1 MLLDSGASINTIN
14 QQTFRLLNNMMS
26 ETNGKPIKLLKNYQA
41 NPVAANKKVLN
52 VIGDVK
58 LTVFFAENQVVL
70 KDCIFSVIPGLNAKV
85 IIGLPALRSL
95 EFKISNNRLEL
106 AGQQV
111 NCMDA
116 VTEIQKIQLPIQYG
130 IGDNFS
136 EPKMQHEEPTKMDG
150 SSSLV
155 IRRDRECH
163 QRKCTIRTSQI
174 YRWCEKHDY

>member
-111 NCMDA
+111 NCMNA
-116 VTEIQKIQLPIQYG
+116 VTEIQKNTIAVTVWNRRQFFG
-130 IGDNFS
+130 
-136 EPKMQHEEPTKMDG
+136 TKNA
-150 SSSLV
+150 
-155 IRRDRECH
+155 
-163 QRKCTIRTSQI
+163 T
-174 YRWCEKHDY
+174 

>member
-1 MLLDSGASINTIN
+1 
-14 QQTFRLLNNMMS
+14 MS

-58 LTVFFAENQVVL
+58 LTVFFGENQVVL

-111 NCMDA
+111 NCMNA
-116 VTEIQKIQLPIQYG
+116 VTEIQKNTIAVTVWNRRQFFG
-130 IGDNFS
+130 
-136 EPKMQHEEPTKMDG
+136 TKNA
-150 SSSLV
+150 
-155 IRRDRECH
+155 
-163 QRKCTIRTSQI
+163 T
-174 YRWCEKHDY
+174 